1 MLEHLWREYPVIIW
15 MNNFIWLS
23 NGKISLINMGITVIL
38 FIKIIRL
45 DLIIFIKITELV
57 QSIDFI
63 LSNNN
68 LW

>member
-1 MLEHLWREYPVIIW
+1 
-15 MNNFIWLS
+15 
-23 NGKISLINMGITVIL
+23 MGITVIL

-68 LW
+68 L

>member
-1 MLEHLWREYPVIIW
+1 
-15 MNNFIWLS
+15 
-23 NGKISLINMGITVIL
+23 MGITVIL

-63 LSNNN
+63 LSNNK
-68 LW
+68 LSH